1 MKIQEIVRSIR
12 QMPRPAYLM
21 LRFVLAVCCAMLL
34 CALAVYF
41 RIDEAGIHNCRQLR
55 LALLLTE
62 NPAGVLLL
70 GGIMVYMLID
80 RAR

>member
-21 LRFVLAVCCAMLL
+21 LRFVLAVCCVMLL
-34 CALAVYF
+34 GALAVYF
-41 RIDEAGIHNCRQLR
+41 MIDEVGIHNCRQLQ

>member
-12 QMPRPAYLM
+12 LMPRPAYLM

-34 CALAVYF
+34 GALTVYF
-41 RIDEAGIHNCRQLR
+41 RIDEAGIHNCRQLQ

-70 GGIMVYMLID
+70 GGILVCTLND